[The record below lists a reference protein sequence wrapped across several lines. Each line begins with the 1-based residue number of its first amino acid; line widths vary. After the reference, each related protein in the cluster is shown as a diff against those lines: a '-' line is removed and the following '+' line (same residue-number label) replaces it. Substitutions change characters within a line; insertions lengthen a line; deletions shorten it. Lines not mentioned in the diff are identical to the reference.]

1 MFKVIPYHMEKMIL
15 YHLAKCR
22 HDHAESLWGLQ
33 RSQNKGVDMTNRFTQ
48 LYKSICGKKSAQRLS
63 LQLIKNQTTVEVN
76 GGGSSGYT
84 LKNGPRKGQI
94 LKHLKTEPKKL

>member
-1 MFKVIPYHMEKMIL
+1 MK
-15 YHLAKCR
+15 
-22 HDHAESLWGLQ
+22 
-33 RSQNKGVDMTNRFTQ
+33 NRFSQ
-48 LYKSICGKKSAQRLS
+48 LYKSSAIKKNSQKIS
-63 LQLIKNQTTVEVN
+63 LQLSKNQTAVEVN

>member
-1 MFKVIPYHMEKMIL
+1 MLNL
-15 YHLAKCR
+15 YGDCKDR
-22 HDHAESLWGLQ
+22 
-33 RSQNKGVDMTNRFTQ
+33 RTNKGVDMTNRFTQ

-63 LQLIKNQTTVEVN
+63 LQLSNNQTAVEVN

>member
-1 MFKVIPYHMEKMIL
+1 MLNL
-15 YHLAKCR
+15 YGDCKDRRTKELI
-22 HDHAESLWGLQ
+22 
-33 RSQNKGVDMTNRFTQ
+33 MTNRFSQ
-48 LYKSICGKKSAQRLS
+48 LYKSSAIKKNSQKIS
-63 LQLIKNQTTVEVN
+63 LQLSKNQTAVETN

>member
-1 MFKVIPYHMEKMIL
+1 MLNL
-15 YHLAKCR
+15 YGDCKDRRTKELI
-22 HDHAESLWGLQ
+22 
-33 RSQNKGVDMTNRFTQ
+33 MTNRFTQ
-48 LYKSICGKKSAQRLS
+48 LYKSSAIKKNSQKIS
-63 LQLIKNQTTVEVN
+63 LQLSKNQTAVEVN

>member
-1 MFKVIPYHMEKMIL
+1 MMNL
-15 YHLAKCR
+15 YGDCKDRRTKELI
-22 HDHAESLWGLQ
+22 
-33 RSQNKGVDMTNRFTQ
+33 MTNRFSQ
-48 LYKSICGKKSAQRLS
+48 LYKSSAIKKNSQKIS
-63 LQLIKNQTTVEVN
+63 LQLSKNQTAVEVN

>member
-1 MFKVIPYHMEKMIL
+1 MK
-15 YHLAKCR
+15 
-22 HDHAESLWGLQ
+22 
-33 RSQNKGVDMTNRFTQ
+33 NRFSQ
-48 LYKSICGKKSAQRLS
+48 LYKSSAIKKNSQKIS
-63 LQLIKNQTTVEVN
+63 LQLSKNQTAVETN

>member
-1 MFKVIPYHMEKMIL
+1 MLNL
-15 YHLAKCR
+15 YGDCKDRRTKEL
-22 HDHAESLWGLQ
+22 L
-33 RSQNKGVDMTNRFTQ
+33 MTNRFSQ
-48 LYKSICGKKSAQRLS
+48 LYKSSAIKKNSQKIS
-63 LQLIKNQTTVEVN
+63 LQLSKNQTAVEVN

>member
-1 MFKVIPYHMEKMIL
+1 MLNL
-15 YHLAKCR
+15 YGDCKDRRTKELI
-22 HDHAESLWGLQ
+22 
-33 RSQNKGVDMTNRFTQ
+33 MTNRFSQ
-48 LYKSICGKKSAQRLS
+48 LYKSSAIKKNSQKIS
-63 LQLIKNQTTVEVN
+63 LQLSKNQAAVEVN

>member
-1 MFKVIPYHMEKMIL
+1 MLNL
-15 YHLAKCR
+15 YGDCKDRRTKEL
-22 HDHAESLWGLQ
+22 
-33 RSQNKGVDMTNRFTQ
+33 NMTNRFSQ
-48 LYKSICGKKSAQRLS
+48 LYKSSAIKKNSQKIS
-63 LQLIKNQTTVEVN
+63 LQLSKNQTAVEVN

>member
-1 MFKVIPYHMEKMIL
+1 MLNL
-15 YHLAKCR
+15 YGDCKDRRTKELIM
-22 HDHAESLWGLQ
+22 S
-33 RSQNKGVDMTNRFTQ
+33 NRFSQ
-48 LYKSICGKKSAQRLS
+48 LYKSSAIKKNSQKIS
-63 LQLIKNQTTVEVN
+63 LQLSKNQTAVEVN

>member
-1 MFKVIPYHMEKMIL
+1 MIMPNL
-15 YHLAKCR
+15 YGDCKDRRTKELI
-22 HDHAESLWGLQ
+22 
-33 RSQNKGVDMTNRFTQ
+33 MTNRFSQ
-48 LYKSICGKKSAQRLS
+48 LYKSSAIKKNSQKIS
-63 LQLIKNQTTVEVN
+63 LQLSKNQTAVEVN

>member
-1 MFKVIPYHMEKMIL
+1 MLNL
-15 YHLAKCR
+15 YGDCKDRRTKELI
-22 HDHAESLWGLQ
+22 
-33 RSQNKGVDMTNRFTQ
+33 MTNRFSQ
-48 LYKSICGKKSAQRLS
+48 LYKLSAIKKNSQKIS
-63 LQLIKNQTTVEVN
+63 LQLSKNQTAVEVN

>member
-1 MFKVIPYHMEKMIL
+1 MPNL
-15 YHLAKCR
+15 YGDCKDRRTKELI
-22 HDHAESLWGLQ
+22 
-33 RSQNKGVDMTNRFTQ
+33 MTNRFSQ
-48 LYKSICGKKSAQRLS
+48 LYKSSAIKKNSQKIS
-63 LQLIKNQTTVEVN
+63 LQLSKNQTAVEVN

>member
-1 MFKVIPYHMEKMIL
+1 MLNL
-15 YHLAKCR
+15 YGDCKDRRTKELI
-22 HDHAESLWGLQ
+22 
-33 RSQNKGVDMTNRFTQ
+33 MTNRFSQ
-48 LYKSICGKKSAQRLS
+48 LYKSSAIKKNSQKIS
-63 LQLIKNQTTVEVN
+63 LQLSKNQTAVEVN

>member
-33 RSQNKGVDMTNRFTQ
+33 RSQNKGVD
-48 LYKSICGKKSAQRLS
+48 YDK
-63 LQLIKNQTTVEVN
+63 
-76 GGGSSGYT
+76 
-84 LKNGPRKGQI
+84 
-94 LKHLKTEPKKL
+94 

>member
-1 MFKVIPYHMEKMIL
+1 MLNL
-15 YHLAKCR
+15 YGDCKDRRTNELI
-22 HDHAESLWGLQ
+22 
-33 RSQNKGVDMTNRFTQ
+33 MTNRFSQ
-48 LYKSICGKKSAQRLS
+48 LYKSSAIKKNSQKIS
-63 LQLIKNQTTVEVN
+63 LQLSKNQTAVEVN

>member
-1 MFKVIPYHMEKMIL
+1 MLNL
-15 YHLAKCR
+15 YGDCKDRRTKDLI
-22 HDHAESLWGLQ
+22 
-33 RSQNKGVDMTNRFTQ
+33 MTNRFSQ
-48 LYKSICGKKSAQRLS
+48 LYKSSAIKKNSQKIS
-63 LQLIKNQTTVEVN
+63 LQLSKNQTAVEVN

>member
-1 MFKVIPYHMEKMIL
+1 MLNL
-15 YHLAKCR
+15 YGDCKDRRTKELI
-22 HDHAESLWGLQ
+22 
-33 RSQNKGVDMTNRFTQ
+33 MTNRFSQ
-48 LYKSICGKKSAQRLS
+48 LYKSSAIKKNSQMIS
-63 LQLIKNQTTVEVN
+63 LQLSKNQTAVEVN

>member
-1 MFKVIPYHMEKMIL
+1 MLNL
-15 YHLAKCR
+15 YGDCKDRRTKELI
-22 HDHAESLWGLQ
+22 
-33 RSQNKGVDMTNRFTQ
+33 MTNRFTQ
-48 LYKSICGKKSAQRLS
+48 LYKSSAIKKNSQKIS
-63 LQLIKNQTTVEVN
+63 LQLSKNQAAVEVN

>member
-1 MFKVIPYHMEKMIL
+1 MLNL
-15 YHLAKCR
+15 YGDCKDRRTKELIMK
-22 HDHAESLWGLQ
+22 
-33 RSQNKGVDMTNRFTQ
+33 NRFSQ
-48 LYKSICGKKSAQRLS
+48 LYKSSAIKKNSQKIS
-63 LQLIKNQTTVEVN
+63 LQLSKNQTAVEVN

>member
-1 MFKVIPYHMEKMIL
+1 MLNL
-15 YHLAKCR
+15 YGDCKDRRTKELI
-22 HDHAESLWGLQ
+22 
-33 RSQNKGVDMTNRFTQ
+33 MTNRFSH
-48 LYKSICGKKSAQRLS
+48 LYKSSAIKKNSQKIS
-63 LQLIKNQTTVEVN
+63 LQLSKNQTAVETN

>member
-1 MFKVIPYHMEKMIL
+1 MLNL
-15 YHLAKCR
+15 YGDCKDR
-22 HDHAESLWGLQ
+22 
-33 RSQNKGVDMTNRFTQ
+33 RTNKGVDMTNRFSQ
-48 LYKSICGKKSAQRLS
+48 LYKSSAIKKNSQKIS
-63 LQLIKNQTTVEVN
+63 LQLSKNQTAVEVN